1 MNFLS
6 ELTGSFSQNSA
17 SNPTVEMVEAA
28 YRHHKLD
35 YRYINCEVTPE
46 QLGDAVKGARAMGWV
61 GFNCSQPHKVEVIK
75 YLDGLGESAAL
86 MGAVNCVVRR
96 DGKYIGENTDGKGFL
111 ESLKVVIDPKDK
123 KIVVLGAGGAA
134 RAIAIELALA
144 GATEITI
151 ANRDSSRGN
160 ELVDLING
168 KTKAKGQFF
177 KWDSTYKVPSNIDI
191 LVNATSVGMAPHS
204 DQRIN
209 LDVES
214 LRANLVVADVIVN
227 PPNTLL
233 LSDAKAKGCKVI
245 DGLGMIV
252 NQGILGVKYYTGIT
266 ADAGV
271 MRDALAKVL

>member
-35 YRYINCEVTPE
+35 YRYINCEVTPD

-111 ESLKVVIDPKDK
+111 ESLKVVADPKDK
-123 KIVVLGAGGAA
+123 NIVILGAGGAA

-151 ANRDSSRGN
+151 ANRDSNRGN

-168 KTKAKGQFF
+168 KTKSKGQFF
-177 KWDSTYKVPSNIDI
+177 KWGSPYKVPTNIDI
-191 LVNATSVGMAPHS
+191 LVNAASVGMAPHG
-204 DQRIN
+204 DERIN
-209 LDVES
+209 LDIES
-214 LRANLVVADVIVN
+214 LSAGLVVADVIVN

-252 NQGILGVKYYTGIT
+252 NQGILGVKYWTGIT

>member
-35 YRYINCEVTPE
+35 YRYINCEITPE
-46 QLGDAVKGARAMGWV
+46 QLADAVKGARAMSWA

-111 ESLKVVIDPKDK
+111 ESLKVVVDPKDK
-123 KIVVLGAGGAA
+123 NIVILGAGGAA

-151 ANRDSSRGN
+151 ANRDSNRGN
-160 ELVDLING
+160 ELVELING
-168 KTKAKGQFF
+168 KTKTKGYFF
-177 KWDSTYKVPSNIDI
+177 KWDSPFKVPSNIDI
-191 LVNATSVGMAPHS
+191 LVNATSVGMAPH
-204 DQRIN
+204 DDERIN
-209 LDVES
+209 LDLES

-227 PPNTLL
+227 PPNTHL

-252 NQGILGVKYYTGIT
+252 NQGILGVKYWTGIT